1 MDADGWRCTRC
12 YWQYVAVAVALLG
25 GSRISQDMPSSK
37 CLGSLEMSPAQ
48 SDSLVH
54 FVQHCATNSSSI
66 SQTHDIIGQ
75 LGFSNL
81 KLPWICLSST
91 FLKLSSTESNFRN
104 LLVEFSKQ
112 STSTP

>member
-1 MDADGWRCTRC
+1 MDGDELDVTGGTWLYLAF
-12 YWQYVAVAVALLG
+12 VG

-48 SDSLVH
+48 PDSLVH
-54 FVQHCATNSSSI
+54 FVQHCATNSINI
-66 SQTHDIIGQ
+66 SNTRHHWTTWI
-75 LGFSNL
+75 SNL
-81 KLPWICLSST
+81 KLPWICLSSI

-104 LLVEFSKQ
+104 LLVEFLKQ